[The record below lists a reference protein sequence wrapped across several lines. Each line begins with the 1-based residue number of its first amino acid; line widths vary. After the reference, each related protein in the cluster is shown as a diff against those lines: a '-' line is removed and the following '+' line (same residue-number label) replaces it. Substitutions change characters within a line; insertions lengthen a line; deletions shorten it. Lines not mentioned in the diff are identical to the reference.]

1 MDLCLAASF
10 SNEGG
15 AATTEGERGKSFCRE
30 MYLHSLKLIHMLK
43 LKSNLR
49 TYGIWHY
56 QTGALYLKH
65 AVPPGLAVLS
75 MTEQAY

>member
-10 SNEGG
+10 SDEEGPPG
-15 AATTEGERGKSFCRE
+15 WRREKVFAGK
-30 MYLHSLKLIHMLK
+30 YILHSLKLIHMLK
-43 LKSNLR
+43 LKSNLG